1 MSAPR
6 GGQFFFN
13 ELMIECVHCKFLHP
27 IEESTCEM
35 CVRESRANDALL
47 LEATR
52 LRTSRAHRKRAR
64 KRARDALWTLAQ
76 SSGLLF
82 TRTFGW

>member
-1 MSAPR
+1 
-6 GGQFFFN
+6 
-13 ELMIECVHCKFLHP
+13 
-27 IEESTCEM
+27 M

>member
-1 MSAPR
+1 
-6 GGQFFFN
+6 
-13 ELMIECVHCKFLHP
+13 
-27 IEESTCEM
+27 M
-35 CVRESRANDALL
+35 CVLESRANDALL

-52 LRTSRAHRKRAR
+52 LRTSRAHRKRVR
-64 KRARDALWTLAQ
+64 KRTRDALWTLAQ